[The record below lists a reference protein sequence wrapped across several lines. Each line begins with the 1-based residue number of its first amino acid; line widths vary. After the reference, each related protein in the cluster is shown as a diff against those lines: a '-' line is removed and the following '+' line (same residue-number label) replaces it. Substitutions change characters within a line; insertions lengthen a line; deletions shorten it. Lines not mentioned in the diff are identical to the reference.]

1 MTLASLLTVGLA
13 VALGFII
20 YLSVTSLPYLAVS
33 PTTDPVFGALNA
45 CVLEGLK
52 ERTGFA
58 PSRDAT
64 RLAAWS
70 PTALVVCGPDETSP
84 GRTLALPGITAGA
97 WDVQGGLWVA
107 QQAADTSRPRLLVL
121 RGGDEPADLGE
132 LPVQALAGTREGV
145 VVLEP
150 TGLLAALTQK
160 GEMVG
165 THQLPPGDVR
175 AATLA
180 SSADGDRV
188 AVAVGGGVFALTSRL
203 ALTRAE
209 SPCSVESL
217 WWLAEGHQVLV
228 SCAGE
233 SALALTLEVDTG
245 QTEAAPARLRVRS
258 TLVGPA
264 GVWFQPCDVL
274 PCSAEPP

>member
-1 MTLASLLTVGLA
+1 VVARRRRPQVTLASLLTVGLA

-97 WDVQGGLWVA
+97 
-107 QQAADTSRPRLLVL
+107 SRPRLLVL